1 MHIKANGVRLEYEVY
16 GPDNDP
22 ALVLIRGLGSQMV
35 QWPSELIQGFIGCG
49 FRVVTFDN
57 RDAGLSAR
65 CPKDGVSGD
74 ADDIVARLRVGQ
86 MPAHAY
92 SLHDMAR
99 DVVGLLDGLEIAR
112 AHIFGISMGGAITQ
126 ILAANHADRLITA
139 TIVMSAARFAPD
151 RIEAILVRPLD
162 RDAFIE
168 AALEA
173 DRVWGSPGYPLDQT
187 YLRKQAALVFDRG
200 ADAHAINRQALATIA
215 SGDRT
220 DDLRVIDLPCLVIHG
235 ADDALIPPDAGR
247 EIASLIPGAELE
259 VVPGMGH
266 TITPSL
272 APLIVQRVATF
283 LQGAA

>member
-1 MHIKANGVRLEYEVY
+1 MHIEANGVRLEYEVY

-65 CPKDGVSGD
+65 CPMDGVSGD
-74 ADDIVARLRVGQ
+74 ADDIVARLRAGQ

-112 AHIFGISMGGAITQ
+112 AHILGISMGGAITQ
-126 ILAANHADRLITA
+126 ILAANHTDRLITA

-200 ADAHAINRQALATIA
+200 ADAHAINRQALAIIA
-215 SGDRT
+215 SGDRA
-220 DDLRVIDLPCLVIHG
+220 DDLRAIDLPCLVIHG
-235 ADDALIPPDAGR
+235 AEDALIPPDAGR
-247 EIASLIPGAELE
+247 EIASLIPGAELA

-272 APLIVQRVATF
+272 APLIVQRVTTF
-283 LQGAA
+283 LQGTA